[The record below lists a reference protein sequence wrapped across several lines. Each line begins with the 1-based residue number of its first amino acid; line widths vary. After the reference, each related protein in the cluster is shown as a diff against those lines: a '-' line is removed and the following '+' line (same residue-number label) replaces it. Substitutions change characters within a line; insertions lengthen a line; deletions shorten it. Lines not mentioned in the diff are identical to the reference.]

1 VVCHDGLTE
10 KYFDFRLGTV
20 CDYSSLLWMS
30 GGNERTRVMIDL
42 SFCRFSAPLVFAFVS
57 LTAGT
62 AGGFTAVH
70 GLALNSYGQAGAAP
84 AAYRAEKA
92 MPQEEGQ
99 QVSYDDCQGC
109 SDRDR
114 GYHWASLQRIESVA
128 ECPMESWDFR
138 RGCTAYMRD
147 TGGV

>member
-1 VVCHDGLTE
+1 MRM
-10 KYFDFRLGTV
+10 F
-20 CDYSSLLWMS
+20 
-30 GGNERTRVMIDL
+30 GGNERTRAMIDL
-42 SFCRFSAPLVFAFVS
+42 SFRRFSAPLVFAFAS

-70 GLALNSYGQAGAAP
+70 GLAPNSYGPAGTALAS
-84 AAYRAEKA
+84 YRAEKA
-92 MPQEEGQ
+92 MPLEEQ
-99 QVSYDDCQGC
+99 HVSYDDCQGC

-114 GYHWASLQRIESVA
+114 GYHWASLQRIESLA
-128 ECPMESWDFR
+128 ECPLESWDFR